1 MGGMTALINADGYT
15 FSGNGTSFS
24 TPIMAGAVAC
34 LWQALP
40 QLSCIEIANLVRQN
54 SSQSEYP
61 DSIMGYGIPDMV
73 RAYYGASSQ
82 LSRTETGV
90 ISVYQSCYG
99 RCVDSCACRCG
110 ENYDNGFVWQRKYG
124 VRLWAVLAQLIALN
138 GLKNLFCDGYS

>member
-1 MGGMTALINADGYT
+1 
-15 FSGNGTSFS
+15 
-24 TPIMAGAVAC
+24 MAGAVAC

-90 ISVYQSCYG
+90 ISVYPNPATDVVSIVVPAGAVKITVTDLFG
-99 RCVDSCACRCG
+99 REMWRSTVDGTCTINCSEWSQG
-110 ENYDNGFVWQRKYG
+110 VYFVTVTANHK
-124 VRLWAVLAQLIALN
+124 RLVSKII
-138 GLKNLFCDGYS
+138 KK